1 MTEKEENLEK
11 IEKLVNSADKFN
23 EMSFR
28 LVLEGLVN
36 KGGEEAEYL
45 LVRYLNSKALEF
57 TTRINIIRVVGYL
70 QSPHF
75 LVPLKKVI
83 DNEDNIHLKRE
94 AVISVSKYNDRR
106 ALNILNHALA
116 SIKNPLLL
124 ETINN
129 EIGKIKKNNPVF
141 ALLPRFLD
149 GETNP
154 KNFEVTLGI
163 LKRILRPTDAAMF
176 ISYLYCGK
184 PLIERGAFEIL
195 CYTGDLEHQAAILR
209 FFQDQFNQIPCI
221 NESQCDTL
229 YTLALKLKR
238 YFLRHL
244 SIIDQQLDNLGTLL
258 FYVKDDRIRG
268 LFISI
273 LCQSQQPPAI
283 SFVNKIYDS
292 EAALRETIIIEY
304 SGNEAAVDFLF
315 EKYRAEEAALKG
327 LIIKSLLNSN
337 KGISYFYDHFFS
349 LKDEERGI
357 VVNCL
362 PYGGDRDLSD
372 FIKMILQ
379 SELTHF
385 KETLLTKIR
394 EYHEFSAKEI
404 LFDPARER
412 EFSFMEKEYMET
424 ITQLFPITSIKKL
437 LEEIAFAD
445 LSVNRVKKYLQRI
458 NEMVPTGLTFNLEE
472 RGLISMIISKLVM
485 ANNLD
490 LTLLFLSILRHIK
503 TFDIETYSNLNE
515 GLGLFVT
522 QRETKMSVEEG
533 DEVRKIRKNLS
544 DLYVEIRKMEA
555 ALKTWTRMFTRV
567 ELDFE
572 QVVNFLTQQSLC
584 VTLNINRVS
593 QVITKRLT
601 TAGREEVKEWLRL
614 FNRFPMM
621 AFRLKDAIFQIAQS
635 QNGPEST
642 ALLKFHEALPEK
654 PLKIFIRLTNK
665 RVTSILREQ
674 CLELVPD
681 IPVDTETDQLA
692 EDDMLLC
699 DTVTLKDFILKNTL
713 PSQKLFLFLDKIS
726 EFDSFKTYNPRPF
739 LKPFSAYRIMREVLK
754 EIYL

>member
-1 MTEKEENLEK
+1 MTEIEENLEK

-45 LVRYLNSKALEF
+45 LVRYLNSKALDF

-149 GETNP
+149 GENNP

-163 LKRILRPTDAAMF
+163 LKRILRPSDAAMF

-195 CYTGDLEHQAAILR
+195 CYTGDLEHQAAILK

-221 NESQCDTL
+221 NEPQCDTL

-238 YFLRHL
+238 YFFRHPSL
-244 SIIDQQLDNLGTLL
+244 IDRQLDNLGTLL

-273 LCQSQQPPAI
+273 LCQSRQPPAI
-283 SFVNKIYDS
+283 TFVNKIYDS

-327 LIIKSLLNSN
+327 LIIKSLLNSQ
-337 KGISYFYDHFFS
+337 KGISYFYEHFFS
-349 LKDEERGI
+349 LKDEEKGI

-385 KETLLTKIR
+385 KETLLIKIR
-394 EYHEFSAKEI
+394 EYH
-404 LFDPARER
+404 
-412 EFSFMEKEYMET
+412 YMET

-437 LEEIAFAD
+437 IEEIAFSD

-458 NEMVPTGLTFNLEE
+458 NGMVPTGLTFNLAE

-485 ANNLD
+485 ANNVD
-490 LTLLFLSILRHIK
+490 LTLLFLTILRHVK
-503 TFDIETYSNLNE
+503 TFDMGTYTNLND
-515 GLGLFVT
+515 GVGLFVT

-544 DLYVEIRKMEA
+544 DLYVEIRKIEA

-584 VTLNINRVS
+584 VTLNIDRVS

-614 FNRFPMM
+614 FNRFPMI
-621 AFRLKDAIFQIAQS
+621 AFRLKDAILEKAQDHT
-635 QNGPEST
+635 GPEST

-654 PLKIFIRLTNK
+654 PLKILIRLTNK
-665 RVTSILREQ
+665 RITSILREQ
-674 CLELVPD
+674 FLELVPD